1 MSLGEIRNNFQ
12 ELNSKIH
19 KIMAEDF
26 NIAEITDETSLAE
39 YITNYDYT
47 NEEYVNLLQKNNLSN
62 SLITKKQALELF
74 SISKIADYLELFS
87 ISSQL
92 RDLFF
97 DSIEI
102 TSTIHITNIC
112 SVVPKCKYCG
122 YAAGTST
129 EGYVKPFRTSDEMIQ
144 NSAKAIQS
152 SGLKR
157 VSCSSGHGYDG
168 LEVLRAL
175 KNVKKV
181 SNLKV
186 LVNAGADLTENC
198 IIHLK
203 NNNVDT
209 ICCNLESIN
218 ENVFNSVK
226 PGEKLQDRIEVCENI
241 LKHEVELSSG
251 LLIGIG
257 ESYEDRVNHLNFLKD
272 LNVQEIP
279 IMGFNPYKNTP
290 MEHHPKCS
298 ALEQAKTIAITRL
311 MFPNIRITS
320 PTPTIGAELMQ
331 YALMAGASNVAT
343 VIPDNH
349 PMNIV
354 GVGSPKT
361 GNLNNVCKMI
371 EELGLK
377 PDIICK

>member
-1 MSLGEIRNNFQ
+1 MSLGEIRHNFQ
-12 ELNSKIH
+12 QLKTNVYNLISEN
-19 KIMAEDF
+19 F
-26 NIAEITDETSLAE
+26 NDINITDETSLNN
-39 YITNYDYT
+39 YIIKNNCNT
-47 NEEYVNLLQKNNLSN
+47 EEYEKLLQKNKLNN
-62 SLITKKQALELF
+62 SIITKEQALELF
-74 SISKIADYLELFS
+74 NISKISDYLELFS
-87 ISSQL
+87 ISSHL

-97 DSIEI
+97 NSIEI

-112 SVVPKCKYCG
+112 SVTPKCKYCG
-122 YAAGTST
+122 YATGTST
-129 EGYVKPFRTSDEMIQ
+129 EGYVKPFNTSDDMIQ
-144 NSAKAIQS
+144 KSAKAIES
-152 SGLKR
+152 SGIKR

-168 LEVLRAL
+168 SEVLRAL
-175 KNVKKV
+175 QNVKKV

-186 LVNAGADLTENC
+186 LVNAGADLTDNC
-198 IIHLK
+198 IQHLK

-218 ENVFNSVK
+218 EEVFNSVK
-226 PGEKLQDRIEVCENI
+226 PGENLQNRIKVCKNI
-241 LKHEVELSSG
+241 LKHDVELSSG
-251 LLIGIG
+251 LLIGLG
-257 ESYEDRVNHLNFLKD
+257 ESYEDRVKHLDFLKKMD
-272 LNVQEIP
+272 VKEIP

-343 VIPDNH
+343 VIPENH

-361 GNLNNVCKMI
+361 GNLNNVVKMI
-371 EELGLK
+371 EEIGLI
-377 PDIICK
+377 PDIC